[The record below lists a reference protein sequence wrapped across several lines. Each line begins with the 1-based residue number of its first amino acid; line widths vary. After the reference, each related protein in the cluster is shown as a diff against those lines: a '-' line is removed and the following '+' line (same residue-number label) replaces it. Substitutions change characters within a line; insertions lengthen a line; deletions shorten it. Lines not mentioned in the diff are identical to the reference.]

1 MDQEEEKSGRLNT
14 NEDRKYRY
22 TKKYKSRQNKKG

>member
-1 MDQEEEKSGRLNT
+1 MDQEEEKSGRQ